1 MLGERHRCIVAA
13 DALVRREEHIGPL
26 WAPGRNLT
34 VAVRSC
40 YRDMVKNITV
50 TVPDEV
56 YRAARIRA
64 AEEGRSVSGMVTNY
78 LRSLTGRDAEYAR
91 MEAQQRR
98 IQAQIKRFRA
108 ADRLSRDEV
117 HDRAV
122 R

>member
-1 MLGERHRCIVAA
+1 M
-13 DALVRREEHIGPL
+13 
-26 WAPGRNLT
+26 
-34 VAVRSC
+34 
-40 YRDMVKNITV
+40 KNITV
-50 TVPDEV
+50 SVPDDV

-64 AEEGRSVSGMVTNY
+64 AEEGRSVSGMVATY
-78 LRSLTGRDAEYAR
+78 LRSLSGADAEFAR

-108 ADRLSRDEV
+108 ADRLARDEV